1 MPKPFTTQK
10 GKIGTAAVTAK
21 LSLILDINNVL
32 CRPVYKT
39 EGTTYNVITSDQV
52 KLPGS
57 GQSNQILSADKDT
70 DAVPCH
76 GELIPPKIL
85 IESSED
91 EGQSDQ
97 TNVSA
102 ANMAVLPVRCN
113 TTNAELHKRR
123 FGSGGRG
130 RSIKVGQN
138 WYTPIEFKALCGRA
152 STNDWTKSIRF
163 GGRNLEKLIDEEIL
177 KPHATSCFCAI
188 CCDDDS
194 ATSPVRLHT
203 PRRRRKRQVS
213 GGESPCYNYE
223 SDNSRNES
231 DNEVV
236 VLDKEVCPQLVSMDR
251 LLVRQP
257 QHQDTVVQNVHQT
270 EDEQNADDILKNLD
284 EVFNKLLHLVLE
296 FRINVE
302 KAKELKRR
310 YDKVKKGRE

>member
-1 MPKPFTTQK
+1 MLKPSTNVP
-10 GKIGTAAVTAK
+10 GTAVSCS
-21 LSLILDINNVL
+21 LS
-32 CRPVYKT
+32 
-39 EGTTYNVITSDQV
+39 
-52 KLPGS
+52 LPGS

-213 GGESPCYNYE
+213 GRESPFYKYE

-236 VLDKEVCPQLVSMDR
+236 LDKEVCPQLFSTDG
-251 LLVRQP
+251 LLLQQP
-257 QHQDTVVQNVHQT
+257 QHQYNVQNVHQT
-270 EDEQNADDILKNLD
+270 EDRQNDDDDIFRNID
-284 EVFNKLLHLVLE
+284 EVSKKLSDLVLE
-296 FRINVE
+296 FGINQ
-302 KAKELKRR
+302 KKQELKRQLR
-310 YDKVKKGRE
+310 RGYNKVKEDRE